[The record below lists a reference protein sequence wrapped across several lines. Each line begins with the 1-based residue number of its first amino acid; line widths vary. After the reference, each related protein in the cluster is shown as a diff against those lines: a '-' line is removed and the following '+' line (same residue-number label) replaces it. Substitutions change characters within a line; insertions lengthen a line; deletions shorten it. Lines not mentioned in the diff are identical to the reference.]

1 MKGGADLVTSTKK
14 SRMLLLMQ
22 ITKKGIRRV
31 STMVL
36 GSRNRNSEEFLD
48 GGGPWCRVL
57 VLSADGFV
65 GVGVVVVVVVVLCS
79 GLW

>member
-1 MKGGADLVTSTKK
+1 MIGGADLVTSTKK

-57 VLSADGFV
+57 VLVLVMSADGFV
-65 GVGVVVVVVVVLCS
+65 GVVVVVC
-79 GLW
+79 GE

>member
-1 MKGGADLVTSTKK
+1 MIGGADLVTSTKK

-57 VLSADGFV
+57 VLSADGLV
-65 GVGVVVVVVVVLCS
+65 GVGVVVVRVVVVVC
-79 GLW
+79 GE

>member
-57 VLSADGFV
+57 VLVLVLVLLADGFV
-65 GVGVVVVVVVVLCS
+65 GVVVVVC
-79 GLW
+79 GE